1 MPDISSIAITGA
13 RGTVGQE
20 VVRLCASKG
29 YRTIQINRSEGGKV
43 EVSNTEERIAD
54 IAGNYEE
61 TLNAVKRSDAIIH
74 LAAIPNPVDKQD
86 ANVHNNNVDSA
97 FNGFRAAAELGI
109 KTISYAS
116 SVNAIGLAY
125 ANQPLHF
132 DYFPLDEEAASKPT
146 DSYALAKQ
154 EAELQARSFVEWFP
168 GTKIACLRIHE
179 VAPRAD
185 VRKEHQ
191 DDWEGAGVKQL
202 WGWVHPAATARAC
215 LLAIEKADNFQGC
228 EDIPSRE
235 LAQRHYPNARIKGNW
250 GKSNEPFW
258 TIGKTEKVL
267 GWRHDETAQSIW
279 RNHPTSS
286 ELASWGCSLSES
298 DNFPREYSVNILN
311 PINNGRLQHRLGVG
325 GLGFFTRQLSHPR
338 HTPRQPAVSLAH
350 PHLPIPQS
358 PVQGAPHFPT
368 CRTQRERENESTYL
382 GMPNPLLYP
391 IWLMCR
397 EIEARLINQE
407 PQTAV
412 CQLPATVRASEDRY
426 RSEND
431 TSERSQ
437 PKFLLLDTPGHGK
450 LRHHA
455 VSSVTSSKAL
465 RGILFFV
472 DSAAVS
478 SAAGLTETA
487 EYLHDILLALQKR
500 NAQGKTSKRPEQV
513 PVLVAANKQDVFT
526 SLPAGIVRSKL
537 QEEITK
543 VRQTKSKGLLD
554 SGMGMDDDEMVDEEA
569 NWLGAYGSK
578 DFKFEQMEEHGVD
591 IQIVG
596 GNVKGD
602 GKEKGK
608 VEDWWAWVGDNL

>member
-228 EDIPSRE
+228 EF
-235 LAQRHYPNARIKGNW
+235 ATG
-250 GKSNEPFW
+250 
-258 TIGKTEKVL
+258 T
-267 GWRHDETAQSIW
+267 TA
-279 RNHPTSS
+279 PTHIS
-286 ELASWGCSLSES
+286 
-298 DNFPREYSVNILN
+298 
-311 PINNGRLQHRLGVG
+311 
-325 GLGFFTRQLSHPR
+325 
-338 HTPRQPAVSLAH
+338 
-350 PHLPIPQS
+350 
-358 PVQGAPHFPT
+358 
-368 CRTQRERENESTYL
+368 
-382 GMPNPLLYP
+382 
-391 IWLMCR
+391 
-397 EIEARLINQE
+397 QE